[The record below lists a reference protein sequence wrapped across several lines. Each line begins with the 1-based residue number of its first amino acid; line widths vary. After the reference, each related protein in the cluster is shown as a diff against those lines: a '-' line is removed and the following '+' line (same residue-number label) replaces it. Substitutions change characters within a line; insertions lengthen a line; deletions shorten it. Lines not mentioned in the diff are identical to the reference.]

1 MSAHDLVQFEIL
13 RVKSTNTDPREINL
27 IQTVRIS
34 YQYKITIKA
43 GIVKKLELRAG
54 DLVDI
59 EYIQKIEKPE

>member
-1 MSAHDLVQFEIL
+1 VSAHDLVQFEIL